1 MALTH
6 AVGRAV
12 WQGLF
17 TSGKPFFRTPKC
29 EDKPAA
35 IQGLIMAREE
45 IGLLASLVCS
55 ATAVLVYFAPSNQNA
70 VLWSGMLGV
79 QTLPYWA
86 ALYVSM
92 TNALPGRRNPLPEG
106 EGAKR

>member
-1 MALTH
+1 
-6 AVGRAV
+6 VGRAV

-29 EDKPAA
+29 ENRPAA
-35 IQGLIMAREE
+35 IQGLLMAREE
-45 IGLLASLVCS
+45 IGLLLALMIS
-55 ATAVLVYFAPSNQNA
+55 AVSVLFYFEVENFNA
-70 VLWSGMLGV
+70 ELWAGMLTV

-92 TNALPGRRNPLPEG
+92 QNALPKGKAG
-106 EGAKR
+106 VQ